1 MCSCHVNRP
10 TKLSA
15 DLKLVMCVGPNSSDV
30 QGDLVVKFPSN
41 EGSEDTVMVNSKKK
55 RRKKSKWTKKSDFAF
70 LILFLC

>member
-55 RRKKSKWTKKSDFAF
+55 KKKIKMDKKSDFAF